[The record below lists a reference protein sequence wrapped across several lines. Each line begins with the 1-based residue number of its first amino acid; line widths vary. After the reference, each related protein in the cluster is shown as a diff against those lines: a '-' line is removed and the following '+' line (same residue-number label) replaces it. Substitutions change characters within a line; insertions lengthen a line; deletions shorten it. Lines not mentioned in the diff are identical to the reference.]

1 MTPKSNEISSAHFL
15 TNGFTKLSNKKKIK
29 RPGAIVTKLGLCLV
43 AGSKVTQEVR
53 FVM

>member
-1 MTPKSNEISSAHFL
+1 MNYLQPISLQKFPQ
-15 TNGFTKLSNKKKIK
+15 LSNKKKIE

-43 AGSKVTQEVR
+43 AGTKVTQEVR